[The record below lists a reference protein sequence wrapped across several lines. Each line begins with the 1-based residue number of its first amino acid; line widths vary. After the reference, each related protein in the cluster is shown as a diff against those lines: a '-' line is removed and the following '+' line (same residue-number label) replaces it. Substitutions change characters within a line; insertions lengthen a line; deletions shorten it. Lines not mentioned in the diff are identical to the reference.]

1 VLNVLF
7 FFTSGGP
14 INIHA
19 AAEEVKQDN
28 RGLRCCCCC
37 CCCWRRKK
45 ASHLISSVQFKQLF
59 KRFLIYN
66 ETTLAANITFTKN
79 KYKII
84 KTKTHFKI
92 ILFILF

>member
-1 VLNVLF
+1 MLNVLF

-66 ETTLAANITFTKN
+66 ETTLAAANITFTKN

-84 KTKTHFKI
+84 KTQTHLI
-92 ILFILF
+92 

>member
-28 RGLRCCCCC
+28 RGLR
-37 CCCWRRKK
+37 CWRRKK

-84 KTKTHFKI
+84 KTQTHLI
-92 ILFILF
+92 